1 WEGSG
6 VMKQELIRFP
16 FQVIFKPFSSF
27 WDLKYDNKGSMKA
40 SYLLIAFTIIAFIL
54 QKQYAGFLV
63 NYTDPRAINSIM
75 DIITVVI
82 PFVLWVVANW
92 SITTLMD
99 GEGKFTEIVKVTAYS
114 LTPIVIVY
122 IPMTFI
128 SRYMAQEE
136 TAFYYLMLSIA
147 SLWFVWLLFVGIMTI
162 HQYTVMKTIVTMV
175 LTIIVMGIIVF
186 LGALVLS
193 MLQQIY
199 DFIYN
204 IYRELL
210 FRT

>member
-1 WEGSG
+1 
-6 VMKQELIRFP
+6 MKHELIDFP
-16 FQVIFKPFSSF
+16 LQVLFKPFSSF
-27 WDLKYDNKGSMKA
+27 WDLKYDDKGSLRMA
-40 SYLLIAFTIIAFIL
+40 YLLIALTIIALIL

-63 NYTDPRAINSIM
+63 NYTDPRTINSLM
-75 DIITVVI
+75 DIVTVVI

-114 LTPIVIVY
+114 LMPIVLAY

-128 SRYMAQEE
+128 SRYMAKEE
-136 TAFYYLMLSIA
+136 TAFYYLVISIA
-147 SLWFVWLLFVGIMTI
+147 SIWFVWLLFVGIMTI
-162 HQYTVMKTIVTMV
+162 HQYTVAKTIITML
-175 LTIIVMGIIVF
+175 LTVIVMGLIVF

-199 DFIYN
+199 EFIYN

>member
-1 WEGSG
+1 
-6 VMKQELIRFP
+6 MKQELIDFP

-27 WDLKYDNKGSMKA
+27 WDLKYDNKGSLRA
-40 SYLLIAFTIIAFIL
+40 SYLLIALTIIAFIL

-63 NYTDPRAINSIM
+63 NYTDPRVINSLM
-75 DIITVVI
+75 DIVTVII
-82 PFVLWVVANW
+82 PFILWVVANW

-162 HQYTVMKTIVTMV
+162 HQYSATKTIVTMV

>member
-1 WEGSG
+1 
-6 VMKQELIRFP
+6 MKQELIRFP

>member
-1 WEGSG
+1 
-6 VMKQELIRFP
+6 MKQELIDFP

-27 WDLKYDNKGSMKA
+27 WDLKYDNKGSLRA
-40 SYLLIAFTIIAFIL
+40 SYLLIALTIIAFIL

-63 NYTDPRAINSIM
+63 NYTDPRVINSIM

-82 PFVLWVVANW
+82 PFILWVVANW

-162 HQYTVMKTIVTMV
+162 HQYSVTKTIVTMV

>member
-1 WEGSG
+1 MKHELVEFPLR
-6 VMKQELIRFP
+6 VM
-16 FQVIFKPFSSF
+16 FKPFSSF
-27 WDLKYDNKGSMKA
+27 WDLKYDNKGSIRA
-40 SYLLIAFTIIAFIL
+40 SLLLIALTIIALIL
-54 QKQYAGFLV
+54 QKQFAGFMV
-63 NYTDPRAINSIM
+63 NYTDPRTINSLM
-75 DIITVVI
+75 DIVTVVI
-82 PFVLWVVANW
+82 PFLLWVVANW

-114 LTPIVIVY
+114 LTPLIVVY
-122 IPMTFI
+122 VPMTFI

-147 SLWFVWLLFVGIMTI
+147 SLWFVWLLFVGIMTV
-162 HQYTVMKTIVTMV
+162 HQYTVLKTIVTMI
-175 LTIIVMGIIVF
+175 LTVVVMGIIVF
-186 LGALVLS
+186 LGALVFS

-204 IYRELL
+204 VYRELL

>member
-1 WEGSG
+1 
-6 VMKQELIRFP
+6 MKQELIDFP

-27 WDLKYDNKGSMKA
+27 WDLKYDNKGSLRA
-40 SYLLIAFTIIAFIL
+40 SYLLIALTIIAFIL

-63 NYTDPRAINSIM
+63 NYTDPRVINSIM
-75 DIITVVI
+75 DIITVII
-82 PFVLWVVANW
+82 PFILWVVANW

-162 HQYTVMKTIVTMV
+162 HQYSVMKTIVTMV

>member
-1 WEGSG
+1 
-6 VMKQELIRFP
+6 MKQELINFP

-27 WDLKYDNKGSMKA
+27 WDLKYDNKGSLKA
-40 SYLLIAFTIIAFIL
+40 SYLLIALTIIAFIL

-63 NYTDPRAINSIM
+63 NYTDPRTINSIM
-75 DIITVVI
+75 DIITIIV

-147 SLWFVWLLFVGIMTI
+147 SLWFIWLLFIGIMTI
-162 HQYTVMKTIVTMV
+162 HQYTVLKTIVTMV
-175 LTIIVMGIIVF
+175 LTVIVMGIIVF
-186 LGALVLS
+186 LGALVFS